1 MSSASWQNNMMA
13 PVSPEA
19 PWSSSSSTSSS
30 NENSSL
36 ASTYIVNSKIL
47 VVAVAVLF
55 GVVLFILCI
64 HIYAKWYWRARQQA
78 GNTGATQN
86 AVQGAGG
93 RSSTQS
99 MFSYLNSSWSWRRI
113 WQQMNF
119 LSAGESNLAA
129 QIQLLDQGLGLDKA
143 VVELLPTF
151 VYYREAE
158 NIKGTV
164 LECAVCLE
172 EFEEKETGRLL
183 PKCNHSFHLDCID
196 MWFLSHSTCPLCRT
210 SMKPDIDKAHD
221 LWLELESNP
230 SSPYQQ
236 FWVNESTVV
245 STTEAQAGS
254 SLSSNI
260 GSSATPGVS
269 VQGSTQNQSWEEVAN
284 HGVNL
289 GLRLEHQQ
297 QQLQDEAQQSQ
308 ALATTSSSGPS
319 SKGQEQ
325 SNVSNSAIVPAH
337 IPPYVLFWGMR
348 STHENAQSSATGLN
362 SPLEPPAQQGFHASG
377 SGSGQAFSV
386 AIDMMQPITPASS
399 PVAVADSAAEAGP
412 SSSRSL
418 HMMQKVQLELSL
430 KRLLGRGNNIVAN
443 VVTAAPPYNSS
454 TDLEQGAAAGASS
467 STISQEP
474 L

>member
-1 MSSASWQNNMMA
+1 MMA
-13 PVSPEA
+13 PGSPVA
-19 PWSSSSSTSSS
+19 ALSSSSTSSG
-30 NENSSL
+30 NENSSM

-64 HIYAKWYWRARQQA
+64 HIYAKWYWRSLHQA

-86 AVQGAGG
+86 A
-93 RSSTQS
+93 
-99 MFSYLNSSWSWRRI
+99 
-113 WQQMNF
+113 QMNF

-129 QIQLLDQGLGLDKA
+129 QVQLLDQGLGLDKA

-210 SMKPDIDKAHD
+210 SMKPEIDKAHD
-221 LWLELESNP
+221 L
-230 SSPYQQ
+230 
-236 FWVNESTVV
+236 
-245 STTEAQAGS
+245 
-254 SLSSNI
+254 
-260 GSSATPGVS
+260 
-269 VQGSTQNQSWEEVAN
+269 
-284 HGVNL
+284 
-289 GLRLEHQQ
+289 
-297 QQLQDEAQQSQ
+297 Q

-319 SKGQEQ
+319 SNGQEQ
-325 SNVSNSAIVPAH
+325 SNVSNSAIVTAH

-377 SGSGQAFSV
+377 SGSGSGSGQAFSV

-412 SSSRSL
+412 SSRRSL

-430 KRLLGRGNNIVAN
+430 KRLLSRGNNIVAT

-454 TDLEQGAAAGASS
+454 TDLEQGAA
-467 STISQEP
+467 
-474 L
+474 